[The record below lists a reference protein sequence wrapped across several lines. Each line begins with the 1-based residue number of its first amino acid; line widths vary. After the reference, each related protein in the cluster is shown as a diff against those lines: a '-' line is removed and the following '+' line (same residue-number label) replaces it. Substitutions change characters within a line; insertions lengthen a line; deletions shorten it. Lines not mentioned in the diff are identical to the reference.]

1 MAGAIRLF
9 VMANTAGP
17 TAGAYP
23 HDHRQRRSRG
33 KTMPGFELIGVG
45 FVALCF
51 TALQFAWLLES
62 AKV

>member
-1 MAGAIRLF
+1 
-9 VMANTAGP
+9 
-17 TAGAYP
+17 
-23 HDHRQRRSRG
+23 
-33 KTMPGFELIGVG
+33 MPGFELIGVG